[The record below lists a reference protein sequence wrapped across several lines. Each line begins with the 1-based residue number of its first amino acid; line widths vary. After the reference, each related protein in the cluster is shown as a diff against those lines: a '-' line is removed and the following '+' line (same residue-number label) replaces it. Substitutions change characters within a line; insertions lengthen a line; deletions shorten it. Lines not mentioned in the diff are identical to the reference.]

1 MNRGPRFLL
10 PLACFVVVV
19 AGLKAAAPLLLPLLL
34 ALFLAI
40 LTLPLLG
47 WLRRRMPGGLA
58 VLVTVLAALGLVVGV
73 GLLIS
78 ESVSGFLEA
87 APRYQERLKE
97 VVVDLDLWL
106 GGHDFP
112 TSEEFGLGEIDPSSI
127 LDLAVGTLRGLA
139 AAVTNLFLVFITL
152 GFLLL
157 EILRL
162 PEKLSIAL
170 NDSGET
176 LRRWSGAIQH
186 VQKYLI
192 IKTIVS
198 AATGVVIG
206 LGTAL
211 VGLDFPLLWG
221 ILAFL
226 LNYIP
231 NLGSILAAIPA
242 CLLALAQLGPV
253 SALGV
258 GLLYGGVN
266 LLLGNLL
273 EPQLL
278 GRRLG
283 LSPLVVFASLVFWGW
298 VWGPIGMFLSVPLTV
313 IVRIVLE
320 SSEEYSWVASLLAAR
335 PRPGATSAAAG

>member
-1 MNRGPRFLL
+1 M
-10 PLACFVVVV
+10 

-34 ALFLAI
+34 ALFLAT
-40 LTLPLLG
+40 LTLPLLA
-47 WLRRRMPGGLA
+47 WLRRFLPDGLA
-58 VLVTVLAALGLVVGV
+58 VLVTVLAALGFVIGA

-78 ESVSGFLEA
+78 ESVSGFVEA
-87 APRYQERLKE
+87 APRYQERLKQ
-97 VVVDLDLWL
+97 VVFDLDGWL
-106 GGHDFP
+106 DIHQLP
-112 TSEEFGLGEIDPSSI
+112 TTEELGLGEIDPSSI

-139 AAVTNLFLVFITL
+139 AVVTNLFLVFLTL
-152 GFLLL
+152 VFLLL
-157 EILRL
+157 EVLRL

-170 NDSGET
+170 NDSGAT
-176 LRRWSGAIQH
+176 LRRWSGAIEH
-186 VQKYLI
+186 VQKYLV

-198 AATGVVIG
+198 VVTGVVIG

-226 LNYIP
+226 FNYIP

-253 SALGV
+253 TALGV
-258 GLLYGGVN
+258 ALLYGGVN

-335 PRPGATSAAAG
+335 PRAAAIEATPS